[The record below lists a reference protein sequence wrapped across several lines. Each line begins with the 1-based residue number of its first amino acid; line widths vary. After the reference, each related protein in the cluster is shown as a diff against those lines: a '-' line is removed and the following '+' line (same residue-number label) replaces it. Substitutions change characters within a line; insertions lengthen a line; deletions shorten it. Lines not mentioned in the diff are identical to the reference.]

1 MMPIPKLLDLIGSL
15 HRAGLGGARKSALL
29 SALLGGG
36 VGAVTGSSD
45 SRMSNFL
52 KGSLIGGGAGAGLHM
67 GAGRGGAAA
76 VSSLARSVTPPTDR
90 VAALKLMAGLGG
102 GGAAGGAL
110 GGLGGL
116 KLRELTRPAVA
127 GIDVQDI
134 LSKYSEDTRDADVV
148 RVLNRLTNRK

>member
-1 MMPIPKLLDLIGSL
+1 MMPITKLVDLIGSL

-29 SALLGGG
+29 SALLGGSAG
-36 VGAVTGSSD
+36 VVTGSPD

-52 KGSLIGGGAGAGLHM
+52 KGSLIGGGAGLGLHI

-76 VSSLARSVTPPTDR
+76 LSSLARSATPSTDR

-116 KLRELTRPAVA
+116 KIRELTRPKS
-127 GIDVQDI
+127 IDVHGI
-134 LSKYSEDTRDADVV
+134 LSKYSADSRDATVV
-148 RVLNRLTNRK
+148 RALNRLTNRK